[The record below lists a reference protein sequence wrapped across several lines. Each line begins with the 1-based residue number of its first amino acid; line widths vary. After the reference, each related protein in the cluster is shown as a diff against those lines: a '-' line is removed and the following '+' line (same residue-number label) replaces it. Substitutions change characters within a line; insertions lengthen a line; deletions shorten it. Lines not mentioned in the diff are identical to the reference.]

1 MISKLTP
8 ISILAILLG
17 YFLLLIA
24 VSYFTSRKKSSNIN
38 FFLAGR
44 QAPWPL
50 VAFGM
55 IGSTIS
61 GITFISVPGAV
72 GGTGANEAF
81 SYFQVVLGYL
91 LGYIVISFVLLPLYY
106 RLQLTS
112 IYGYLEQRFG
122 VFSYKTG
129 AAYFLLSRSI
139 GSALRLYLVAIVI
152 YRFVMQ
158 PMGVPFEL
166 TVFLALG
173 LIWIYTFRGGLKTII
188 VTDALQTTFLLLA
201 VIFTVILIA
210 QAMDTSLGGMVE
222 MVANSKYSKMFYFE
236 GGWSDPNNF
245 FKQFFSGALIT
256 ITMTGLDQ
264 DMMQKNLSCRNLG
277 DAQKNMLSFSSVL
290 VLVNLLFLAL
300 GAMLFLYASAFGV
313 EVPAKTDEF
322 YPLIA
327 IEHLSPFVGILF
339 VLGLTAAAYSSA
351 DSGMTALTTSFCV
364 DFLNFEKKADTV
376 PEDKLKRTRVL
387 VHLGV
392 TGVMFLLILIFNA
405 VSDTAV
411 ITKLFQIAGYTYGP
425 LLGLFVFGMATKL
438 RVRDHLVLPICL
450 LAPVLTFLLD
460 KYSAQIL
467 YGFQFGFLTI
477 ALNGLLTFLGLLAI
491 AYWGEAEEAQA

>member
-1 MISKLTP
+1 MIQKLTP
-8 ISILAILLG
+8 LAILAILLG
-17 YFLLLIA
+17 YFLMLIA
-24 VSYFTSRKKSSNIN
+24 VSWLTSRNKSSNIN

-72 GGTGANEAF
+72 GGVGANEAF
-81 SYFQVVLGYL
+81 SYFQVVLGYM
-91 LGYIVISFVLLPLYY
+91 LGYVVIAFVLLPLYY

-152 YRFVMQ
+152 HRFVMM
-158 PMGVPFEL
+158 PLGVPFAL
-166 TVFLALG
+166 TVFMALA

-201 VIFTVILIA
+201 VVLTVVFIG
-210 QAMDTSLGGMVE
+210 QALDTGMGGMME
-222 MVANSKYSKMFYFE
+222 MISHSKYSRMFYFE

-277 DAQKNMLSFSSVL
+277 DAQKNMLSFSTVL
-290 VLVNLLFLAL
+290 VVVNLLFLSL
-300 GAMLFLYASAFGV
+300 GAMLFIYAATFGV

-327 IEHLSPFVGILF
+327 IEHLSPVVGILF

-364 DFLNFEKKADTV
+364 DFLNFEKKTDV
-376 PEDKLKRTRVL
+376 PEEKLKRTRIL

-392 TGVMFLLILIFNA
+392 TAVLFVLILIFNA
-405 VSDTAV
+405 MSDTAV
-411 ITKLFQIAGYTYGP
+411 ITKLFQIAAFTYGP
-425 LLGLFVFGMATKL
+425 LLGLFVFGMFTRLK
-438 RVRDHLVLPICL
+438 VRDHLVLPVCI

-467 YGFQFGFLTI
+467 AGFQFGFLTI

-491 AYWGEAEEAQA
+491 AYWGEVEE

>member
-1 MISKLTP
+1 MIQKLTP
-8 ISILAILLG
+8 LIILGILLG
-17 YFLLLIA
+17 YFLMLII
-24 VSYFTSRKKSSNIN
+24 VSWFTSRKKTSNIN

-72 GGTGANEAF
+72 GGAGVANEAF

-91 LGYIVISFVLLPLYY
+91 LGYVVIAFVLLPLYY

-122 VFSYKTG
+122 FFSYKTG

-139 GSALRLYLVAIVI
+139 GSALRLFLVSIVI
-152 YRFVMQ
+152 HRFVMQ
-158 PMGVPFEL
+158 PLGVPFWL
-166 TVFLALG
+166 TVFMALA

-188 VTDALQTTFLLLA
+188 WTDALQTAFLLSAVVLT
-201 VIFTVILIA
+201 VIFIG
-210 QAMDTSLGGMVE
+210 QALDTNISGMIE
-222 MVANSKYSKMFYFE
+222 MVSNSQYSKIFYFE

-245 FKQFFSGALIT
+245 FKQFLSGALIT

-264 DMMQKNLSCRNLG
+264 DMMQKNLSCRNLR

-290 VLVNLLFLAL
+290 VVVNLLFLML
-300 GAMLFLYASAFGV
+300 GALLYIYAANFGV
-313 EVPAKTDEF
+313 ELPAKTDEL
-322 YPLIA
+322 YPGIA
-327 IEHLSPFVGILF
+327 LEHLSPIVGVLF

-364 DFLNFEKKADTV
+364 DFLNFEKKTEV
-376 PEDKLKRTRVL
+376 PESQLKRTRIF

-392 TGVMFLLILIFNA
+392 TGVLFLMILVFNA
-405 VSDTAV
+405 LSNSAV
-411 ITKLFQIAGYTYGP
+411 ITLLFQVAAYTYGP

-438 RVRDHLVLPICL
+438 KVRDHLVLPVCL

-460 KYSAQIL
+460 FYSEQIL
-467 YGFQFGFLTI
+467 AGFKFGFLTI

-491 AYWGEAEEAQA
+491 SYWEAEE